1 MADRS
6 KFLAIVEA
14 EDRSVLDV
22 MSKAKGPE
30 GSLPLTAEMLSERP
44 SGDIFGWTQNAGMGL
59 DPRLL
64 GGKEILLL
72 STHGGIRAEDGKP
85 IALGYHSGH
94 WEVNLLIQAAAEELK
109 KQRAIPFAGFVT
121 DPCDGRSQGTTGMF
135 DSLPYRNDAAQV
147 FRRLIRS
154 LPTRQGVV
162 GVATCDKGLPAM
174 MMALAAT
181 HTLPTVLVPGG
192 VMLAT
197 EDGEDTGKVQTIG
210 ARFAHGDI
218 TLEYA
223 ADMGC
228 RSCASPGGGCQFL
241 GTAATAQVIGEALG
255 MSLPHAALS
264 PSGAPIWLDMAR
276 RSARA
281 LLEQIRMGMTTK
293 TVLTQAALDNAMAVF
308 AAFGGSTNLILHIG
322 AVAFHAG
329 LKRPTPQDWTHIHRQ
344 IPRLVDALPNG
355 PRNHPTI
362 QVFLAGGVPEVMLH
376 LKRAGLLDLSVPTV
390 TGSTLGDC
398 LDWWEQ
404 SERRAHLR
412 QRLMQRDGVDPDN
425 VILSP
430 DQARQRGLTAT
441 VCFPSGNLAPGGA
454 VIKSTSIDPSV
465 VDPDNVYRKRGRA
478 RVFYSE
484 PAAIRAIK
492 SKGEDRIVAGDI
504 LVLSCRGPMG
514 SGMEETY
521 QLTSALKF
529 LDFGKHVAVL
539 TDARFSGVSTGA
551 CIGHVTPEALA
562 GGPIGKVREGD
573 LIEIT
578 IDRNDLTGTVNL
590 ITEAEGAAGG
600 DHLIATRD
608 WTPEMRPDPQLPDDT
623 RLWAALQDV
632 SGGTWAG
639 AVYDVDRILA
649 VIEAGKKALG
659 I

>member
-1 MADRS
+1 
-6 KFLAIVEA
+6 
-14 EDRSVLDV
+14 
-22 MSKAKGPE
+22 
-30 GSLPLTAEMLSERP
+30 
-44 SGDIFGWTQNAGMGL
+44 
-59 DPRLL
+59 
-64 GGKEILLL
+64 
-72 STHGGIRAEDGKP
+72 
-85 IALGYHSGH
+85 
-94 WEVNLLIQAAAEELK
+94 
-109 KQRAIPFAGFVT
+109 
-121 DPCDGRSQGTTGMF
+121 
-135 DSLPYRNDAAQV
+135 
-147 FRRLIRS
+147 
-154 LPTRQGVV
+154 
-162 GVATCDKGLPAM
+162 
-174 MMALAAT
+174 
-181 HTLPTVLVPGG
+181 
-192 VMLAT
+192 
-197 EDGEDTGKVQTIG
+197 
-210 ARFAHGDI
+210 
-218 TLEYA
+218 
-223 ADMGC
+223 
-228 RSCASPGGGCQFL
+228 
-241 GTAATAQVIGEALG
+241 
-255 MSLPHAALS
+255 
-264 PSGAPIWLDMAR
+264 
-276 RSARA
+276 
-281 LLEQIRMGMTTK
+281 MGMTTK